1 METEA
6 QCQCMRPCYSRAI
19 SIKRLGIEQFD
30 TLSKHVVKRLVLVR
44 VLRLWTVEDALS
56 RTKRKPTS
64 LPVMS
69 ASLHYYTQ
77 ISSRTK
83 QSVVFRE
90 MEHNIQCNYC
100 EIISTVA
107 VL

>member
-1 METEA
+1 
-6 QCQCMRPCYSRAI
+6 MRPCYSRAI

-30 TLSKHVVKRLVLVR
+30 TLCKHTGKRLVPVPVFR
-44 VLRLWTVEDALS
+44 IWTVEDVLR
-56 RTKRKPTS
+56 RTKRKSAS
-64 LPVMS
+64 LPVVV
-69 ASLHYYTQ
+69 ASLHYYTN

-83 QSVVFRE
+83 RSLIFGE
-90 MEHNIQCNYC
+90 MEHIIQFNCC